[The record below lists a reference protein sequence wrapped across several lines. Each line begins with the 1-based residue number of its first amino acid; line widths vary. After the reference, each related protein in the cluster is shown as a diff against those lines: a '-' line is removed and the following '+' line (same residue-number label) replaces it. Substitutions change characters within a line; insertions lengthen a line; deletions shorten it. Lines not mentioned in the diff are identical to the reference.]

1 MKNMNRLVVAMLLG
15 TAAAA
20 SVAVVR
26 VNATRPGNW
35 SSASAPALVPLNV
48 NGATTIAF
56 NSAAA
61 GRRVLT
67 YSAECSV
74 DAPAGNNFA
83 WLDLDVIVNGAVVP
97 PTVGSA
103 DAFCSAD
110 GVAGYGGYTRS
121 SITVVISVVEGT
133 NRIRIQ
139 ARGNAGATGV
149 WLGDSA
155 LVVHD

>member
-1 MKNMNRLVVAMLLG
+1 MKNMNRLVVAIVLG
-15 TAAAA
+15 ASAAA
-20 SVAVVR
+20 SVAIVR

-35 SSASAPALVPLNV
+35 SSASAPVLVPLNA

-83 WLDLDVIVNGAVVP
+83 WLDLDVVVNGIVVP

-110 GVAGYGGYTRS
+110 GVAGFGGYVRS
-121 SITVVISVVEGT
+121 SITVVISVIEGT

>member
-1 MKNMNRLVVAMLLG
+1 MKNLNRLAVAMLLG

-35 SSASAPALVPLNV
+35 SSTAAATLAPLNA
-48 NGATTIAF
+48 NGATTISF
-56 NSAAA
+56 NSATA

-83 WLDLDVIVNGAVVP
+83 WLDLDVIVNGTVVP
-97 PTVGSA
+97 PTAGTS

-110 GVAGYGGYTRS
+110 GVVGFGGYARA